1 MKLETTIPILG
12 NPQLMR
18 LFQYLPPYKGYIIG
32 AAICMILGGWC
43 VFLDC
48 LGAWEAHGP
57 WFWFFGN

>member
-32 AAICMILGGWC
+32 AAICMILGGG
-43 VFLDC
+43 VVRL
-48 LGAWEAHGP
+48 P
-57 WFWFFGN
+57 